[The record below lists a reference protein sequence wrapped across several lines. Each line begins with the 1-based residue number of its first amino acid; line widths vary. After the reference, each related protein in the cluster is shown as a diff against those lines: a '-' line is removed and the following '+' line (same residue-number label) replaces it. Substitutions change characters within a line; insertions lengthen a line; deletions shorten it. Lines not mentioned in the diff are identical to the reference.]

1 MIDGFADLK
10 ACVFDAYGTLFDTT
24 SAVAPHV
31 SALGAKAEPL
41 TTLWRDKQVQYTW
54 WRGLHGTHADFLRVT
69 GDALDHA
76 LDALGLA
83 GEVSREGLMDSFRT
97 LRAYPEVPEVL
108 RRARSAGLVTAV
120 LSNGTPDM
128 LAQATSAA
136 EIADLIDVV
145 LSAESVGVFKPH
157 PAVYHLAVEKLG
169 LGRDEILFVSSNA
182 WDVHAASDFGFRV
195 VWCNRNA
202 GRPER
207 LPGRADLEIR
217 DLSELPAALV
227 A

>member
-1 MIDGFADLK
+1 MTEDFADTR
-10 ACVFDAYGTLFDTT
+10 ACVFDAYGTLFDTA

-31 SALGAKAEPL
+31 AALGDKAGPL
-41 TTLWRDKQVQYTW
+41 TALWREKQVQYTW

-76 LDALGLA
+76 LDVLGLA

-97 LRAYPEVPEVL
+97 LRAFPEVPEVL
-108 RRARSAGLVTAV
+108 RRARSAGLVTAI

-128 LAQATSAA
+128 LARATSAA
-136 EIADLIDVV
+136 GIADLIDVV

-157 PAVYHLAVEKLG
+157 PSVYQLAVERLG
-169 LGRDEILFVSSNA
+169 LDREEILFVSSNA

-207 LPGRADLEIR
+207 LPGRADLEIK
-217 DLSELPAALV
+217 DLSELPAAIAV
-227 A
+227 